1 MGLWRVEM
9 NVSKDELA
17 FVTVKTENGNASF
30 TGSSRNQSGQMQDR
44 IKPRNKYEKALIAM
58 WKRWHLNDMHAGCIH
73 QRKLWKLDKQE
84 LITEYIPTMK
94 LYSRQEKL
102 EKLIKEKLIRGGIVY
117 LGPLSRTLL
126 SLRWHN
132 DITILTIP
140 EYFRKQYKVHKQEK
154 QCLCHVRVEEHP
166 EGLLCKPCPVCGYK
180 YGTAWLKEELPP
192 KFEVAIEYLVNKI
205 KEMRK
210 EENQ

>member
-1 MGLWRVEM
+1 MQRRVEM
-9 NVSKDELA
+9 NVSKDEIA
-17 FVTVKTENGNASF
+17 FVTIKIENGNVSF
-30 TGSSRNQSGQMQDR
+30 DGSSTNQGGQMQD
-44 IKPRNKYEKALIAM
+44 ILKPRNKYEKALIAM
-58 WKRWHLNDMHAGCIH
+58 WNRWHLNDMHAGCIH
-73 QRKLWKLDKQE
+73 QRKLWNLDRKE
-84 LITEYIPTMK
+84 TVTEYAPTMK

-126 SLRWHN
+126 SLRWCN

-154 QCLCHVRVEEHP
+154 KPVCHISQKEHP

-180 YGTAWLKEELPP
+180 YGTDWLKEELPS
-192 KFEVAIEYLVNKI
+192 KIEVAIEYLVNKI
-205 KEMRK
+205 NEMRK
-210 EENQ
+210 EKNK